1 MLLMNLTGNK
11 INVIVWHMEMNGN
24 VENYMKE
31 LWGIMKRCKI
41 LRVVGT
47 DGEKKNHIYAGCNI
61 DIGMRENISE

>member
-31 LWGIMKRCKI
+31 LRGIMKRCKI
-41 LRVVGT
+41 LRAVGT
-47 DGEKKNHIYAGCNI
+47 DDEKKNNIYAGCNI
-61 DIGMRENISE
+61 DIWMRENISE

>member
-31 LWGIMKRCKI
+31 LRGIMKRCKI
-41 LRVVGT
+41 LRAVGT
-47 DGEKKNHIYAGCNI
+47 DDEKKNNI
-61 DIGMRENISE
+61 DIWMRENISE